1 MNTLGQRIAI
11 LRKNKGLTQE
21 DIAKKFNIS
30 IQAVSKWEKDS
41 SSPDISIIKDLAEML
56 GVSTDYLL
64 SGEETKDT
72 VKLEKRDF
80 NKMVLR
86 INILSK
92 DGEKVK
98 INLPLPLISLILD
111 NDMDMPKINGND
123 YLKNVNLKEIIN
135 LVEQGIIGELVNIE
149 SSDGD
154 IVSITVE

>member
-111 NDMDMPKINGND
+111 NDMDMPKINGRD

-154 IVSITVE
+154 IVSIIVE

>member
-1 MNTLGQRIAI
+1 MDTLGQRIAI

-64 SGEETKDT
+64 SGEEIKDT

-98 INLPLPLISLILD
+98 INLPLPLISLMLD
-111 NDMDMPKINGND
+111 NDMDMPKINGSD

-154 IVSITVE
+154 IVSIIVE